1 MRRITRTLAVAAL
14 ALAGMALIG
23 DRPARAQNNTYADW
37 PYNQGSL
44 FYRYRPYRPSAARP
58 QPAAPVY
65 QTRPAAPV
73 YQTQRRR
80 FFAPARSYYVWPRNG
95 VRYVYPRAH

>member
-65 QTRPAAPV
+65 QT
-73 YQTQRRR
+73 QRRR

-95 VRYVYPRAH
+95 VRYVYPRAY